1 MSAII
6 LTGRRKGRRK
16 SMKILVLNGPN
27 INFLGIREKGI
38 YGSEDYNSLVASLER
53 KAKEE
58 GHELEVYQSNY
69 EGGLIDKIQEAYHNG
84 TEGIIINPGA
94 FTHYSYALRD
104 ALGSVEIPKIEV
116 HISNVHKR
124 EEFRHLSVTAPVCT
138 GQVVG
143 LGLKGYAL
151 AMDFLTG
158 R

>member
-1 MSAII
+1 
-6 LTGRRKGRRK
+6 
-16 SMKILVLNGPN
+16 MKLLVLNGPN

-38 YGSEDYNSLVASLER
+38 YGSQGYDELVRELTE
-53 KAKEE
+53 KADRE

-69 EGGLIDKIQEAYHNG
+69 EGGLIDKIQEAYRLD

-104 ALGSVEIPKIEV
+104 ALASIEVPVVEV

-124 EEFRHLSVTAPVCT
+124 EEFRHHSVTAPVCA

-151 AMDFLTG
+151 AMDYLTG
-158 R
+158 RE